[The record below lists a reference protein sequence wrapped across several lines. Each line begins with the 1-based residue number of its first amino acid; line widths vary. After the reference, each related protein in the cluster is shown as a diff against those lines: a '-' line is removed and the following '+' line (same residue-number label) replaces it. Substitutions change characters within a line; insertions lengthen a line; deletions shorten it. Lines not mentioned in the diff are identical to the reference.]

1 MANKEIGYTGLAQWS
16 GRIQEDFLRELRG
29 KEGFKRFNEMR
40 LNSPIVGA
48 LLLAIEQSIRSVTWN
63 YVSDLGED
71 DPRIEFLE
79 EARTGMSSNWNDH
92 VSSALTMLP
101 FGYAPFEIVYDRED
115 GKIVWRKFAL
125 RGQDTIFQ
133 WKLDENGGMEGLV
146 QMGAPVYKPITIP
159 IDKMVLYRTRVEKN
173 NPEGRS
179 ILRTA
184 WVPYYYAKNIMR
196 FEGIG
201 IERDFGGFPVI
212 EMPKGADTDETSTT
226 SDASKAAK
234 LVRNIRVDEQAGLVL
249 PFGWKFELA
258 STQATRLFDTDKII
272 KRYESRI
279 LMSCLAQF
287 LNLGQDQVGT
297 QALSKDLTDFWGM
310 SVNATADIISE
321 THTKYAVTRLLALNG
336 MDPEG
341 IRLEH
346 TPAGDTDL
354 AALADFF
361 QKVGS
366 KVTWLPSDEVWLRGV
381 ANLPDADVD
390 LIVEERER
398 KADEAQ
404 FMPFTAE
411 HYGAGEPPDN
421 EERLKSERR
430 LERLVKAF
438 MNEQKDRI
446 VKETTK

>member
-1 MANKEIGYTGLAQWS
+1 MVDKEIGYTGLTQWS
-16 GRIQEDFLRELRG
+16 GRIQEDFLRDLRG
-29 KEGFKRFNEMR
+29 KKGWKRYNEMR
-40 LNSPIVGA
+40 LNSPVVGA
-48 LLLAIEQSIRSVTWN
+48 MLLAVEQSIRSVTWN
-63 YVSDLGED
+63 YVSDLGEE

-79 EARTGMSSNWNDH
+79 EARSGMSSNWNDH
-92 VSSALTMLP
+92 VSETLTMLP
-101 FGYAPFEIVYDRED
+101 FGYSPFEIVYDRVD

-133 WKLDENGGMEGLV
+133 WVIDAHGGIEGLV
-146 QMGAPVYKPITIP
+146 QMGAPVYKPVTIP

-184 WVPYYYAKNIMR
+184 WVPYYYVKNIMQI
-196 FEGIG
+196 EAIG
-201 IERDFGGFPVI
+201 IERDLAGLPVI
-212 EMPKGADTDETSTT
+212 TLPKGADTNE
-226 SDASKAAK
+226 SDSSSDYSKAAK
-234 LVRNIRVDEQAGLVL
+234 IVRNVRNDEQAGLVL
-249 PFGWKFELA
+249 PSEEWKFELA
-258 STQATRLFDTDKII
+258 STGGTRSFDTDKII

-310 SVNATADIISE
+310 SVNATADIISD

-336 MDPEG
+336 MDMEG

-346 TPAGDTDL
+346 TPAGDIDL
-354 AALADFF
+354 GVLGDFF
-361 QKVGS
+361 QKIGN

-381 ANLPDADVD
+381 ANLPEADVD
-390 LIVEERER
+390 LIAEERER

-411 HYGAGEPPDN
+411 HYGVGDPPDN
-421 EERLKSERR
+421 EDRKKAERR
-430 LERLVKAF
+430 LERK
-438 MNEQKDRI
+438 R
-446 VKETTK
+446 